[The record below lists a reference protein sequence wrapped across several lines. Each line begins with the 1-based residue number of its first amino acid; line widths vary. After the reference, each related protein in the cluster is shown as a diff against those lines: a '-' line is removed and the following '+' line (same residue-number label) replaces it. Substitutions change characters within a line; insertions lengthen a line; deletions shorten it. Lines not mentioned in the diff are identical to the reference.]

1 MHKSIICGYT
11 NIVGNIIIH
20 YILHSK
26 YFYGAECFSNSQNGQ
41 INKPMLSCLIKTWA
55 CGNTGLYQIPCVAYS
70 IENRDSH
77 CSIIDSLP
85 GALDAL

>member
-1 MHKSIICGYT
+1 MFYVHSIY
-11 NIVGNIIIH
+11 
-20 YILHSK
+20 K
-26 YFYGAECFSNSQNGQ
+26 YCYGAECFSNSQNGQ
-41 INKPMLSCLIKTWA
+41 IKPMLSCRMWA
-55 CGNTGLYQIPCVAYS
+55 CGNTGLYQIPCIAYS

>member
-1 MHKSIICGYT
+1 MVRNNYT
-11 NIVGNIIIH
+11 S
-20 YILHSK
+20 YSILHTL
-26 YFYGAECFSNSQNGQ
+26 YIQ
-41 INKPMLSCLIKTWA
+41 ILLWCRMFLKFTEWTDYKPMLSCRMWA
-55 CGNTGLYQIPCVAYS
+55 CGNTGLYQIPCIAYS